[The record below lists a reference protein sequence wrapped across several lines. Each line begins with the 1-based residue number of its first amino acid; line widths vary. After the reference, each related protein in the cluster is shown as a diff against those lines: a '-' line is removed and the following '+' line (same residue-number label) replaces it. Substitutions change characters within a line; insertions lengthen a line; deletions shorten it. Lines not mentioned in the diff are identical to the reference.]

1 MNENNDKANDK
12 VNDKVNDNVND
23 KVNDVNDNIIEIC
36 IESIAAQ
43 VADAYAEKQKI
54 PVTDALRML
63 MTTKTY
69 ELLTNPKSFLYLESA
84 AYVDDMLNAE
94 LSGDWVSWMEV

>member
-1 MNENNDKANDK
+1 MNVVNN
-12 VNDKVNDNVND
+12 NV
-23 KVNDVNDNIIEIC
+23 IEVC

-54 PVTDALRML
+54 PVTDAMRMF

-69 ELLTNPKSFLYLESA
+69 ELLTNPKSYLYLESA
-84 AYVDDMLNAE
+84 AYVEDMLNAE
-94 LSGDWVSWMEV
+94 LSGDWESWMEV